1 MESDFV
7 PSELITKAVKK
18 WWVFACLMILGGLA
32 GMLVTRVHKPVYQSQ
47 ALITTAVDYAYAGR
61 LEDYELDHLIL
72 TVGDIID
79 STQVKQQVV
88 SQALKNIPG
97 ISEKTILE
105 NLTPIRKGYDWI
117 LSARASDANSAQK
130 IAQWWAN
137 EAMNSLQKMS
147 QTAQEDF
154 HQQTAML
161 SIESCFSQSIVTENA
176 TSGCSNQDLE
186 TLKTYL
192 TTNSSATESLR
203 DSILLSN
210 LSFEITTEPELP
222 SSPILYRQNLN
233 VAAGAL
239 IGLIIGFGWFF
250 RGGKQSK

>member
-7 PSELITKAVKK
+7 PSMLITKAVKK
-18 WWVFACLMILGGLA
+18 WWVFVLMIVGGVA
-32 GMLVTRVHKPVYQSQ
+32 GMLVTRIHKPVFQSQ
-47 ALITTAVDYAYAGR
+47 AVITTAVDYAYAGR

-72 TVGDIID
+72 TVGDVID

-88 SQALKNIPG
+88 TRALQEIPG
-97 ISEKTILE
+97 ISEKAILE

-117 LSARASDANSAQK
+117 LSVRTSEADSAQK
-130 IAQWWAN
+130 IAQWWAA

-147 QTAQEDF
+147 NAALEDF

-161 SIESCFSQSIVTENA
+161 SIESCFSQSVVAENGA
-176 TSGCSNQDLE
+176 SGCTTEDLE

-192 TTNSSATESLR
+192 TVNTDTAESLR

-222 SSPILYRQNLN
+222 SSPILFRQNLN

-239 IGLIIGFGWFF
+239 IGLIIALGWFF
-250 RGGKQSK
+250 RGGK

>member
-7 PSELITKAVKK
+7 PSKLITKAAKK
-18 WWVFACLMILGGLA
+18 WWVFAALMILGGLA
-32 GMLVTRVHKPVYQSQ
+32 GMLVTRIHKPVYQSQ
-47 ALITTAVDYAYAGR
+47 AVITTAVDYAYAGR

-79 STQVKQQVV
+79 STQVKQQVMTR
-88 SQALKNIPG
+88 ALQEIPG
-97 ISEKTILE
+97 TSESAILE

-117 LSARASDANSAQK
+117 LSVRSSEASTTQMLAQT
-130 IAQWWAN
+130 WAE
-137 EAMNSLQKMS
+137 EAMSSLQKMS
-147 QTAQEDF
+147 QNALEDF

-161 SIESCFSQSIVTENA
+161 SIESCFSQSVVAENA
-176 TSGCSNQDLE
+176 ISGCTTEDLE

-192 TTNSSATESLR
+192 TVNVDTTETLR

-222 SSPILYRQNLN
+222 QSPLLFRQNLN
-233 VAAGAL
+233 VAVGAL
-239 IGLIIGFGWFF
+239 IGLIISLAWFF
-250 RGGKQSK
+250 RGGK